1 MGVIMG
7 LIRQFPPG
15 SLPWLMVHEC
25 RLWWRDLRAKWFL
38 YIMGG
43 LLAIVTLFLAGVW
56 LLTARLGDAP
66 LVLVPNPPTPS
77 MLRIAGGFW
86 MFLFI
91 YAFIQAMQQSLT
103 ALFDR
108 GDLDLLVSSPIS
120 SKTIF
125 ASRLLSVAVEVF
137 LGFLLLIVP
146 ATILAMAIGAF
157 RLLGIYPALVGL
169 CLTTASLSM
178 LLSLGLV
185 KLVGAKRARTVAQV
199 LTMAIAGTFFVGV
212 QLLNLDTRTS
222 LSQGGDLNI
231 PGGATSGLSLSP
243 ESWLW
248 FPVRAI
254 FMDLPSVVATL
265 VVSGGLAWITIETL
279 NRQFVQG
286 TQQAVT
292 GSRRSPKS
300 SSATSPAQT
309 VTFNQGLSQ
318 VLLRKEW
325 RVIQRSPYLISRT
338 LLSAVFLIPLML
350 LVVQDSSTQNGF
362 DLATLTTVALPS
374 AGAFLTSSLAVICI
388 AGEEAPDLLKSA
400 PVKGQR
406 VRLLK
411 LGAILLPVW
420 CFLALF
426 FAILLTQGVNILP
439 GLALTLLATCCT
451 ALVRLWNAK
460 PISLSAMMM
469 RQRENAFNDTI
480 LIILEN
486 VLFFLWIFMG
496 SQMSQGNAIATL
508 VLFGFVLLIMGI
520 SYWRSRALG
529 SSLGF

>member
-1 MGVIMG
+1 MRVMH
-7 LIRQFPPG
+7 QFRPG

-43 LLAIVTLFLAGVW
+43 LLAIVSLLLAGLW
-56 LLTARLGDAP
+56 LLSAQVGGAPPITLPDPLPPLALRL
-66 LVLVPNPPTPS
+66 
-77 MLRIAGGFW
+77 AGGFW
-86 MFLFI
+86 LFLFI

-137 LGFLLLIVP
+137 IGFLLLIVP
-146 ATILAMAIGAF
+146 LTILAMMIGTF
-157 RLLGIYPALVGL
+157 RLLGIYPALIGL

-199 LTMAIAGTFFVGV
+199 MTMAIAGVFFVGIQV
-212 QLLNLDTRTS
+212 LNLNTRDN
-222 LSQGGDLNI
+222 LSQGGSLNLPGNAAADL
-231 PGGATSGLSLSP
+231 PLSP

-254 FMDLPSVVATL
+254 FMDVPSILATL
-265 VVSGGLAWITIETL
+265 VISGGLAWLTIETL
-279 NRQFVQG
+279 NRQFIAG
-286 TQQAVT
+286 TQQSTTA
-292 GSRRSPKS
+292 SRRSPRS
-300 SSATSPAQT
+300 RPSDRA
-309 VTFNQGLSQ
+309 VNFNQGLSR
-318 VLLRKEW
+318 VFLMKEW
-325 RVIQRSPYLISRT
+325 RVIKRSPYLISRT
-338 LLSAVFLIPLML
+338 LISAVFLIPLML
-350 LVVQDSSTQNGF
+350 LIVRDTSAQSGF
-362 DLATLTTVALPS
+362 DLSTLAAVALPS

-388 AGEEAPDLLKSA
+388 AGEEAPDLLKSS
-400 PVKGQR
+400 PIKGQR
-406 VRLLK
+406 VRILK
-411 LGAILLPVW
+411 LGAILIPVW
-420 CFLALF
+420 SLLALF
-426 FAILLTQGVNILP
+426 FLILLARGVNILP
-439 GLALTLLATCCT
+439 GVMLTVLATCCT

-480 LIILEN
+480 LIIVEN
-486 VLFFLWIFMG
+486 VLFFLWIILG
-496 SQMSQGNAIATL
+496 SQISQGRAIAT
-508 VLFGFVLLIMGI
+508 VVLLAVIAVIMSF

>member
-1 MGVIMG
+1 MRLMA
-7 LIRQFPPG
+7 LFQSG

-43 LLAIVTLFLAGVW
+43 LLAIVTLLLAGLW
-56 LLTARLGDAP
+56 LLTAQLGEAP
-66 LVLVPNPPTPS
+66 PVLLPNPPSPLA
-77 MLRIAGGFW
+77 LRIAGGFW

-146 ATILAMAIGAF
+146 ATVLAMTIGAF
-157 RLLGIYPALVGL
+157 QLLGIYPALVGL
-169 CLTTASLSM
+169 CLTAASLSM

-199 LTMAIAGTFFVGV
+199 LTMAIAGTFFVGI
-212 QLLNLDTRTS
+212 QLLNLNTRNTFT
-222 LSQGGDLNI
+222 QD
-231 PGGATSGLSLSP
+231 GGANLPNIASVNLPFAP

-248 FPVRAI
+248 FPVRAM
-254 FMDLPSVVATL
+254 FMDVPSVVATL
-265 VVSGGLAWITIETL
+265 VVSGGLAWMTIETL
-279 NRQFVQG
+279 NRQFIEG
-286 TQQAVT
+286 TQQSTTV
-292 GSRRSPKS
+292 SRRSPKS
-300 SSATSPAQT
+300 TPSSRAIA
-309 VTFNQGLSQ
+309 FNQGLSRIF
-318 VLLRKEW
+318 LLKEW

-338 LLSAVFLIPLML
+338 LISAVFLIPLML
-350 LVVQDSSTQNGF
+350 LVIQDSSAQNGF
-362 DLATLTTVALPS
+362 DLTTLAAVALPS

-400 PVKGQR
+400 PIQGQR

-411 LGAILLPVW
+411 LGAILIPVW
-420 CFLALF
+420 SFLALF
-426 FAILLTQGVNILP
+426 FGLLLLRGVNVVP
-439 GLALTLLATCCT
+439 GLMLTLLATCCT

-486 VLFFLWIFMG
+486 VLFFLWIILG
-496 SQMSQGNAIATL
+496 SQMSRGNAIATFIL
-508 VLFGFVLLIMGI
+508 LIIVALIMGI
-520 SYWRSRALG
+520 SYWRSHALG